1 MLSVLST
8 RMTCTMYNNINMFVF
23 TSHFIRLYLT
33 CWLFEGHAKVHCTL
47 HSLVYFSLYIARS
60 VMVSHFHGSALTV
73 FLCCV
78 CFYFK
83 YLMRSEWAI
92 SVILLVSQVRFTKK
106 IHAFLS
112 MEMECVFRY
121 SSIFFPSKKHMA
133 NVKFVNTILIF
144 DAQFNSCC
152 SLFSIRIQSNR
163 KRKFQK
169 IHMILK
175 QLRSEMMAIDLS
187 RLAYFFNCLLLYDYY
202 FRYFTLITRWSM
214 HFSCLNRA
222 KSTFHASNG
231 FHLFLCCRFCFCW
244 TANT

>member
-1 MLSVLST
+1 MNGPSASFYSF
-8 RMTCTMYNNINMFVF
+8 RKFDSQRKFM
-23 TSHFIRLYLT
+23 R
-33 CWLFEGHAKVHCTL
+33 
-47 HSLVYFSLYIARS
+47 FSL
-60 VMVSHFHGSALTV
+60 HGNGMCLQV
-73 FLCCV
+73 F
-78 CFYFK
+78 FN
-83 YLMRSEWAI
+83 
-92 SVILLVSQVRFTKK
+92 
-106 IHAFLS
+106 
-112 MEMECVFRY
+112 
-121 SSIFFPSKKHMA
+121 IFPVQKHMA

-144 DAQFNSCC
+144 DAQFNSLC
-152 SLFSIRIQSNR
+152 SHFSLRIQQSQ
-163 KRKFQK
+163 KEISK

-214 HFSCLNRA
+214 RFSYLNRA

>member
-60 VMVSHFHGSALTV
+60 VMFLHFHGSALTV

-152 SLFSIRIQSNR
+152 SLFFHSNPKQSQTEISKNPHDT
-163 KRKFQK
+163 QAATVGNDGNW
-169 IHMILK
+169 LK
-175 QLRSEMMAIDLS
+175 
-187 RLAYFFNCLLLYDYY
+187 
-202 FRYFTLITRWSM
+202 
-214 HFSCLNRA
+214 
-222 KSTFHASNG
+222 
-231 FHLFLCCRFCFCW
+231 
-244 TANT
+244 